1 MARKAAK
8 AAPKRSKGKTGSAR
22 NPQLALREALL
33 RLVAK
38 GGWRRLSYAEIADE
52 AGLGL
57 ADALGAYSSKSA
69 ILAGLARSIDT
80 AMLESLAKDPLE
92 GSAKDRLF
100 DLLMRRFD
108 RLKTDRQAYVTL
120 ARELPST
127 PVEAMCLV
135 CALRRSMALT
145 LEAAGISASG
155 LSGVAKIEGL
165 GGAYALALRAFFND
179 ESGDLAPTMAELD
192 KRLTQLGRLCSLA
205 RCKTSN

>member
-8 AAPKRSKGKTGSAR
+8 AAPKRSRRKAGAAR

-33 RLVAK
+33 RLVGK
-38 GGWRRLSYAEIADE
+38 SGWRRLSYAEIAED
-52 AGLGL
+52 AGVGL
-57 ADALGAYSSKSA
+57 ADALSAYASKGA
-69 ILAGLARSIDT
+69 ILAGLTRSIDMT
-80 AMLESLAKDPLE
+80 VLESLAKDPLE

-108 RLKTDRQAYVTL
+108 RLKGDRRAYVTL

-127 PVEAMCLV
+127 PVEAMCLA
-135 CALRRSMALT
+135 CALRRSMGLI

-155 LSGVAKIEGL
+155 LSGAVKIEGL
-165 GGAYALALRAFFND
+165 GGAYALALRTFFSD
-179 ESGDLAPTMAELD
+179 ESPDLAPTMAELD
-192 KRLTQLGRLCSLA
+192 KRLTQLARLCSLA